1 MSDRDPRQHGG
12 QSSESPDGN
21 RPFNDPQH
29 PSWYSDPSAPATPAA
44 PRQTPVHEAAARN
57 PYADQP
63 LAGPYG
69 SGQGQYPIQGEY
81 PVIANPSG
89 QGTPSG
95 QNGPT
100 GQSGPYGQGGAGN
113 PYGPRPGHTGPWD
126 ASGRQAGS
134 PFPTADHPA
143 QPSGLAVAS
152 MVLGI
157 VGVVTGG
164 FLFVPQILAVIL
176 GHVSLRRDR
185 QSRGFAIAGLVMGYL
200 MTGFTLLGVLGFMAL
215 LFV

>member
-1 MSDRDPRQHGG
+1 MSDRDARQHGG
-12 QSSESPDGN
+12 QPSESSDGN

-29 PSWYSDPSAPATPAA
+29 PSWYSDPSAPATPAD
-44 PRQTPVHEAAARN
+44 PRQAPGHEAAARN

-69 SGQGQYPIQGEY
+69 NGQGQYPIQGDY

-95 QNGPT
+95 Q
-100 GQSGPYGQGGAGN
+100 SGPYGQSGAGN

-134 PFPTADHPA
+134 PFPSAGHSA
-143 QPSGLAVAS
+143 QPTGLAVAS

-176 GHVSLRRDR
+176 GHLSLHRDR
-185 QSRGFAIAGLVMGYL
+185 QGRGFAIAGLVMGYL
-200 MTGFTLLGVLGFMAL
+200 MTGFTLLAVLGFMAL

>member
-12 QSSESPDGN
+12 QSSESSDGD
-21 RPFNDPQH
+21 RPFNDPHH
-29 PSWYSDPSAPATPAA
+29 PSWYSDPSAPATPA
-44 PRQTPVHEAAARN
+44 TPQQSPGQQAAARN
-57 PYADQP
+57 PYANQP

-69 SGQGQYPIQGEY
+69 NGQGQYPIQGEY

-89 QGTPSG
+89 QG
-95 QNGPT
+95 
-100 GQSGPYGQGGAGN
+100 GAGN
-113 PYGPRPGHTGPWD
+113 PYGSRAGHTGPWD

-134 PFPTADHPA
+134 PFPTAGHPA

-176 GHVSLRRDR
+176 GHVSLNRDR

-200 MTGFTLLGVLGFMAL
+200 MTGLTLLGVLGFMAL

>member
-1 MSDRDPRQHGG
+1 MSDREPRQHGG
-12 QSSESPDGN
+12 QSSESLGGD
-21 RPFNDPQH
+21 RPFNDPHH
-29 PSWYSDPSAPATPAA
+29 PSWYSDPSAPAAPAA
-44 PRQTPVHEAAARN
+44 PQQSPGQQAAARN

-69 SGQGQYPIQGEY
+69 NGQGQYPIHGEY
-81 PVIANPSG
+81 PVIANQPG
-89 QGTPSG
+89 QGTPPG
-95 QNGPT
+95 PNG
-100 GQSGPYGQGGAGN
+100 SYGQAAAGN
-113 PYGPRPGHTGPWD
+113 PYGPRPGQTGPWD

-176 GHVSLRRDR
+176 GHISLNRDR
-185 QSRGFAIAGLVMGYL
+185 QGRGFAIAGLVMGYL
-200 MTGFTLLGVLGFMAL
+200 MTGLTLLGVLGFMAL

>member
-12 QSSESPDGN
+12 QPAESPDGH
-21 RPFNDPQH
+21 RPFNDPHH

-44 PRQTPVHEAAARN
+44 PRQAPGHEGAARN

-69 SGQGQYPIQGEY
+69 NGQGQYPIQGEY

-89 QGTPSG
+89 QGADG
-95 QNGPT
+95 H
-100 GQSGPYGQGGAGN
+100 

-134 PFPTADHPA
+134 PFPTAGHPA

-200 MTGFTLLGVLGFMAL
+200 MTGFILLGVLGFMAL